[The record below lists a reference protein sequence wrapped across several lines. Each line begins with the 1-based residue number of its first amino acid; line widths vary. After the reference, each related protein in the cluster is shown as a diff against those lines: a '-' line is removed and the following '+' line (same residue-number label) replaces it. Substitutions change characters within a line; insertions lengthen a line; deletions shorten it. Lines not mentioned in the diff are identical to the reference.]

1 VRATQLGL
9 DLNAQLIELTHAI
22 TAPRAADNNPFFALR
37 PPDAPDTAG
46 PHSLDKGAML
56 SKLLGV
62 ATRALADLEEEV
74 SPMAFRP
81 ARQAL
86 ATLKALLRDVYV
98 AECIPY

>member
-1 VRATQLGL
+1 
-9 DLNAQLIELTHAI
+9 LNAQLVELTHAI
-22 TAPRAADNNPFFALR
+22 TATRAT
-37 PPDAPDTAG
+37 DAPFRSTPPPGAVPIDA
-46 PHSLDKGAML
+46 PHSMDKGAML

-74 SPMAFRP
+74 SPAAFRP